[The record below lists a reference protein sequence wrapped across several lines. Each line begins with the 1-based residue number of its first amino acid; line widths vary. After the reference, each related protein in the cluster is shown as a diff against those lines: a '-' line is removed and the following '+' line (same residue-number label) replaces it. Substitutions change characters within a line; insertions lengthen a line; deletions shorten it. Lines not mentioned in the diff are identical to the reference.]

1 MRRSPTT
8 FWKIS
13 RVRVLLDTQAW
24 LWMLAAPERFSGRA
38 RRLVESRSNELFLSA
53 ASAWEIAIKHA
64 LGKLKLPGKLE
75 AAVPGLMQKTGV
87 IALPITHAH
96 ALRAGSLPTHHRD
109 PFDRLL
115 IAQAQLERI
124 PILTSDPQLGP
135 YEVKLLAA

>member
-1 MRRSPTT
+1 MT
-8 FWKIS
+8 FSEIL

-38 RRLVESRSNELFLSA
+38 LRLVESRSNELLLSA

-64 LGKLKLPGKLE
+64 LGKLKMPGKLE
-75 AAVPGLMQKTGV
+75 ASVPDLMQKTGV

-96 ALRAGSLPTHHRD
+96 ALRAGSLPSHHRD

-124 PILTSDPQLGP
+124 PILTSDTQLDS
-135 YEVKLLAA
+135 YDVKLLAV